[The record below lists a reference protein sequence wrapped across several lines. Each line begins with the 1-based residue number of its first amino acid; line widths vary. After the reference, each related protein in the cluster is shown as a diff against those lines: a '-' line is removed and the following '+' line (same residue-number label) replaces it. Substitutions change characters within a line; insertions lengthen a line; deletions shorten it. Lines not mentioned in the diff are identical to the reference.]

1 MHEERWKSAAEA
13 VGAAGGGGRSLREIE
28 LHTPIRYA
36 SGDAVESWLN
46 ELLCLDVHH
55 KHAQSSRL
63 VCGTP
68 APSDCE
74 LFWVDRDA
82 LFR

>member
-1 MHEERWKSAAEA
+1 M
-13 VGAAGGGGRSLREIE
+13 
-28 LHTPIRYA
+28 
-36 SGDAVESWLN
+36 ESWLN

-55 KHAQSSRL
+55 THAASNRL

-68 APSDCE
+68 APRDCE

-82 LFR
+82 LFSHHALSEAFLQRVMSM